1 METAA
6 VEDTMVFEPKDY
18 EEQFDGEAYLEHF
31 YSKEAIK
38 DGTRLC
44 LFALPTFAAL
54 LRKACPPEERLRL
67 LDVGAGPTVYSAVC
81 FRNVVDQ
88 IFLSDF
94 LQQNLNH
101 LDDWVKEKRAF
112 DWRPVIKTIA
122 RCEGQETYPD
132 PCEVMEREA
141 RSAVLKGG
149 VIRSNVH
156 DKDVLLD
163 LPEKLEPFDA
173 IVSVF
178 CLESACT
185 EQEEYVNAFA
195 NIVSLLRPGGYLII
209 GSVID
214 DDCYTSGINA
224 DGRATFFTLLPL
236 TEEQVLSSFAK
247 NKLDIVHCLSL
258 PNEGVCFL
266 MGRKRIE

>member
-1 METAA
+1 MEDSVGA
-6 VEDTMVFEPKDY
+6 TMVFEPKDY
-18 EEQFDGEAYLEHF
+18 EEQFNGEAYLQHF
-31 YSKEAIK
+31 YSKDALQ

-54 LRKACPPEERLRL
+54 LEKTCPPEQRLRL

-88 IFLSDF
+88 VFLSDF

-101 LDDWVKEKRAF
+101 LQDWVYERRAF
-112 DWRPVIKTIA
+112 DWEPVIRTIA
-122 RCEGQETYPD
+122 RCEGQDPYPN
-132 PCEVMEREA
+132 PCEIMEREA
-141 RSAVLKGG
+141 RNAVLKGG
-149 VIRSNVH
+149 ILKSNVH
-156 DKDVLLD
+156 EPGVLKV
-163 LPEKLEPFDA
+163 PEKLDVFDV

-185 EQEEYVNAFA
+185 EHDEYEKAFA
-195 NIVSLLRPGGYLII
+195 NMTSLLRPEGYLII

-224 DGRATFFTLLPL
+224 DGRATFFTLLSL
-236 TEEQVLSSFAK
+236 TDEQVLGAFER
-247 NKLDIVHCLSL
+247 NHIDIVHRLSL

-266 MGRKRIE
+266 MGRKRAF